1 MTTTS
6 GTSSTTSTTNTGRR
20 LVQVACDTWEPTLLV
35 WTQIDGATWTS
46 ELGTIS
52 TTADADWF
60 SGVVHGGDLEPVRCW
75 SFARTERALI
85 EKSDLF
91 ATRTIAA
98 GDIQCGD
105 VITVNHDRFTSRKTV
120 FTIEYESAFGD
131 DLIAVTFTDGLERL
145 YKQSTSVDVHNWPV
159 EAGRTLTETPE
170 PEAEPVIT
178 ITVTEQQQSKINQ
191 ALHTH
196 IDAAVKAV
204 RKARKAKNW
213 GDGLNERLAFA
224 DLTVAIATLRAIDPS
239 VGDHFTAEWL
249 IGGAR

>member
-1 MTTTS
+1 
-6 GTSSTTSTTNTGRR
+6 
-20 LVQVACDTWEPTLLV
+20 VQVAADTWEPTLLV

-60 SGVVHGGDLEPVRCW
+60 SGVVHGVVHGGDLEPVRCW

-105 VITVNHDRFTSRKTV
+105 VVTVNHDRFTSRKTV
-120 FTIEYESAFGD
+120 FTLEYKSAFGD
-131 DLIAVTFTDGLERL
+131 DFIAVTFTDGIERL
-145 YKQSTSVDVHNWPV
+145 YKQDTSVDVHNFPV
-159 EAGRTLTETPE
+159 ESGRVLTEAPE

-178 ITVTEQQQSKINQ
+178 AEVSFTFEQGIRLCSILCDAIGHAQQGIK
-191 ALHTH
+191 
-196 IDAAVKAV
+196 DATRESEVA
-204 RKARKAKNW
+204 W
-213 GDGLNERLAFA
+213 WNERIDIANSTYKSISDAIGAF
-224 DLTVAIATLRAIDPS
+224 D
-239 VGDHFTAEWL
+239 AE
-249 IGGAR
+249 AH